1 MDRYRH
7 GAAQPNPTKSVK
19 ETTDEHRQTQ
29 MCATRPKI
37 LRDPARIFLHP
48 PGSAGILSSPQRYKD
63 PTRSCPSESSW
74 LRVFVVRFLGFRLR
88 CSVFICGFVLYSLCR
103 RKWVSAKDIE
113 KYGKH

>member
-1 MDRYRH
+1 
-7 GAAQPNPTKSVK
+7 
-19 ETTDEHRQTQ
+19 

-37 LRDPARIFLHP
+37 LRDPARIFLRP

-88 CSVFICGFVLYSLCR
+88 CSVFICVHLWFRFVQFMQTKMRRSEEHTSELQSRENLVCR
-103 RKWVSAKDIE
+103 LLLE
-113 KYGKH
+113 KKNI

>member
-37 LRDPARIFLHP
+37 LRDPARIFLRP
-48 PGSAGILSSPQRYKD
+48 PGSAGILSSSQRYKD

-74 LRVFVVRFLGFRLR
+74 LRVFVVRFFGVPAALLR
-88 CSVFICGFVLYSLCR
+88 VHLCSSV
-103 RKWVSAKDIE
+103 VSFCTVYADENALAPKT
-113 KYGKH
+113 